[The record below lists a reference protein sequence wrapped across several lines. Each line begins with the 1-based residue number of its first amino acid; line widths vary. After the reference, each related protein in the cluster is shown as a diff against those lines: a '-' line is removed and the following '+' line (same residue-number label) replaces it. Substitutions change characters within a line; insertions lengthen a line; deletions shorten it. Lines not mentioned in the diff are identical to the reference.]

1 MCLHQHTLWEHQELI
16 CTDCGLILCTDVYSP
31 MSPVVAAVEEEDDN
45 EKEVD
50 WGWYPDSS
58 E

>member
-16 CTDCGLILCTDVYSP
+16 CTDCGLILCTDVYRP
-31 MSPVVAAVEEEDDN
+31 LSPVAVEED